1 MTDLFTHWKSTTLNI
16 VFAVA
21 AVDDLNLLEDGE
33 YGDGIDSRDEG
44 GEEEGL
50 QYAGRV
56 VLPVQ
61 ARLPNPPQCHS

>member
-1 MTDLFTHWKSTTLNI
+1 MAT
-16 VFAVA
+16 
-21 AVDDLNLLEDGE
+21 VDDLNLFEDGE
-33 YGDGIDSRDEG
+33 YGDGINSWDEG

-61 ARLPNPPQCHS
+61 ARLPHPPQCHA